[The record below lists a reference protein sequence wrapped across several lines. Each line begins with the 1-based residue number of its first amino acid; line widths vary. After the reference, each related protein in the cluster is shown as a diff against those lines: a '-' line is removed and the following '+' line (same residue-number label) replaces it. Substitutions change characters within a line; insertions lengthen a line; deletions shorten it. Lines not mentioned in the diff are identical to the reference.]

1 MQRIDKMNI
10 KNKFLF
16 VLPMLLLITG
26 CDLGEKQEYE
36 TSDAELIQMIIESD
50 KVDIDILELPEQS
63 RTFLDNEIEY
73 EAVGTRYAS
82 ELGYE
87 VERIGNG
94 HKSGHRGD
102 AYFNLEGRKL
112 DPNDWGRKGRGF
124 GIEKEDWQCF
134 TLVFPIS
141 FELPD
146 GSSVTVDVDDE
157 ESWAEIKSWYDANPD
172 SDQRPTMQFPVVIF
186 FDEESMTIDN
196 QEEMRTAYEECYS
209 ERKGEWSR
217 DDESGEACFELV
229 YPITFTMPDGSSMT
243 VQDDEDGWSDL
254 KNWYDEN
261 EGYEE
266 VRPEMQ
272 YPVDITYTTEEGTS
286 TTVTIS
292 NEEEMVTAKLDC
304 RGEGEE
310 SDVDDQERECFEYVL
325 PVTFVMPD
333 GSTITVEDE
342 DGWYSLRRWYE
353 QNGESEEEP
362 GIQYPVDIM
371 QDTEQGSLTFTINSD
386 EEMEEAYANCSD
398 ES

>member
-63 RTFLDNEIEY
+63 RTFLDNEREY

-157 ESWAEIKSWYDANPD
+157 ESWAEIKSWYDDNPD
-172 SDQRPTMQFPVVIF
+172 SDQKPTMQFPVVIF

-196 QEEMRTAYEECYS
+196 QEEMLTAYQECHS

-229 YPITFTMPDGSSMT
+229 YPVTFTMPDGSSMT

-266 VRPEMQ
+266 IRPEMQ
-272 YPVDITYTTEEGTS
+272 YPVDIILETEEGS
-286 TTVTIS
+286 STVTIN
-292 NEEEMVTAKLDC
+292 NEEEMASAKREC
-304 RGEGEE
+304 HAESEE
-310 SDVDDQERECFEYVL
+310 DWDDGDERECFEYVL

-342 DGWYSLRRWYE
+342 EGWYVLRVWYE
-353 QNGESEEEP
+353 ENRGYEEEP
-362 GIQYPVDIM
+362 TVQYPIDIS
-371 QDTEQGSLTFTINSD
+371 QETEEGIVTVTLTSD
-386 EEMEEAYANCSD
+386 EEMEEVYSNCPD
-398 ES
+398 DD

>member
-1 MQRIDKMNI
+1 MQRIYKMKI
-10 KNKFLF
+10 KYKFLF
-16 VLPMLLLITG
+16 VLPILFLITG

-63 RTFLDNEIEY
+63 RTFLDNEREY

-157 ESWAEIKSWYDANPD
+157 ESWAEIKSWYDDNPD
-172 SDQRPTMQFPVVIF
+172 SDQKPTMQFPVVIF

-196 QEEMRTAYEECYS
+196 QEEMRTAYQECYS

-266 VRPEMQ
+266 IRPEMQ
-272 YPVDITYTTEEGTS
+272 YPVDIILETEEGS
-286 TTVTIS
+286 STVTIN
-292 NEEEMVTAKLDC
+292 NEEEMASAKREC
-304 RGEGEE
+304 HAESEE
-310 SDVDDQERECFEYVL
+310 DWDDGDERECFEYVL

-342 DGWYSLRRWYE
+342 EGWYVLRVWYE
-353 QNGESEEEP
+353 ENRGYEEEP
-362 GIQYPVDIM
+362 TVQYPIDIS
-371 QDTEQGSLTFTINSD
+371 QETEEGIVTVTLTSD
-386 EEMEEAYANCSD
+386 EEMEEVYSNCPD
-398 ES
+398 DD

>member
-16 VLPMLLLITG
+16 VLPILLLITG

-36 TSDAELIQMIIESD
+36 TSDAELIQMIIDSD

-196 QEEMRTAYEECYS
+196 QEEMRTAYQECYS

-266 VRPEMQ
+266 IRPEMQ
-272 YPVDITYTTEEGTS
+272 YPVDITYSTEEGTS

-304 RGEGEE
+304 RGEAEE
-310 SDVDDQERECFEYVL
+310 SDGDDQERECFEYVL
-325 PVTFVMPD
+325 PVTFIMPD
-333 GSTITVEDE
+333 GSIITIEDE

-371 QDTEQGSLTFTINSD
+371 QETEQGSLTFTINSD
-386 EEMEEAYANCSD
+386 QEMEEAYANCSD

>member
-1 MQRIDKMNI
+1 
-10 KNKFLF
+10 
-16 VLPMLLLITG
+16 
-26 CDLGEKQEYE
+26 
-36 TSDAELIQMIIESD
+36 
-50 KVDIDILELPEQS
+50 
-63 RTFLDNEIEY
+63 
-73 EAVGTRYAS
+73 
-82 ELGYE
+82 
-87 VERIGNG
+87 
-94 HKSGHRGD
+94 
-102 AYFNLEGRKL
+102 
-112 DPNDWGRKGRGF
+112 
-124 GIEKEDWQCF
+124 
-134 TLVFPIS
+134 
-141 FELPD
+141 
-146 GSSVTVDVDDE
+146 
-157 ESWAEIKSWYDANPD
+157 
-172 SDQRPTMQFPVVIF
+172 MQFPVVIF

-196 QEEMRTAYEECYS
+196 QEEMRTAYQECYS

-266 VRPEMQ
+266 IKPEMQ
-272 YPVDITYTTEEGTS
+272 YPVDITYSTEEGTS

-304 RGEGEE
+304 RGEAEE
-310 SDVDDQERECFEYVL
+310 SDGDDQERECFEYVL
-325 PVTFVMPD
+325 PVTFIMPD
-333 GSTITVEDE
+333 GSTITIEDE

-371 QDTEQGSLTFTINSD
+371 QETEQGSLTFTINSD
-386 EEMEEAYANCSD
+386 QEMEEAYANCSD

>member
-36 TSDAELIQMIIESD
+36 TSDAELIQMIIDSD

-157 ESWAEIKSWYDANPD
+157 ESWAEIKSWYDDNPD
-172 SDQRPTMQFPVVIF
+172 SDQKPTMQFPVVIF

-196 QEEMRTAYEECYS
+196 QEEMRTAYQECYS

-266 VRPEMQ
+266 IRPEMQ
-272 YPVDITYTTEEGTS
+272 YPVDIILETEEGS
-286 TTVTIS
+286 STVTIN
-292 NEEEMVTAKLDC
+292 NEEEMASAKREC
-304 RGEGEE
+304 HAESEE
-310 SDVDDQERECFEYVL
+310 DWDDGDERECFEYVL

-342 DGWYSLRRWYE
+342 EGWYVLRVWYE
-353 QNGESEEEP
+353 ENRGYEEEP
-362 GIQYPVDIM
+362 TVQYPIDIS
-371 QDTEQGSLTFTINSD
+371 QETEEGIVTVTLTSD
-386 EEMEEAYANCSD
+386 EEMEEVYSNCPD
-398 ES
+398 DD

>member
-16 VLPMLLLITG
+16 VLPILLLITG

-36 TSDAELIQMIIESD
+36 TSDAELIQMIIDSD

-266 VRPEMQ
+266 IRPEMQ
-272 YPVDITYTTEEGTS
+272 YPVDITYSTEEGTS

-304 RGEGEE
+304 RGEAEE
-310 SDVDDQERECFEYVL
+310 SDGDDQERECFEYVL
-325 PVTFVMPD
+325 PVTFIMPD
-333 GSTITVEDE
+333 GSIITIEDE

-371 QDTEQGSLTFTINSD
+371 QETEQGSLTFTINSD
-386 EEMEEAYANCSD
+386 QEMEEAYANCSD